1 MIQRRTVCDTEN
13 TFKFEIELD
22 ESLPTHR
29 EIIKTLDAG
38 RLYEKETTFLSENI
52 GEFDE
57 FYDIGANIGWFSLV
71 AASISKWEHRGVV
84 CHAFE
89 PEFGA
94 YQRLL
99 RNISI
104 NNFTNIT
111 PYNWAVGAEERMID
125 LHINADNDGGHA
137 LWPVA
142 RHSLCEKTRARGP
155 LSQKAWCTDAATI
168 LRPTPPH
175 RNWVK
180 IDTEGC
186 ESLILKRIFH
196 DFVGGRP
203 GFSEKLPIVIAEVN
217 RFGLANM
224 GADERLLRTQ
234 MCSCGYTAW
243 RYEGFEL
250 IEVKIDDKTPDNK
263 FVFNMIFT
271 PQGFEVKR

>member
-89 PEFGA
+89 PELGA

-111 PYNWAVGAEERMID
+111 PYNWAVGAEDGMID

-155 LSQKAWCTDAATI
+155 LSQKAWCTDAETLLDLGAG
-168 LRPTPPH
+168 

-186 ESLILKRIFH
+186 EFMILDRMI
-196 DFVGGRP
+196 GGYMT
-203 GFSEKLPIVIAEVN
+203 GDLPVVIAEIN
-217 RFGLANM
+217 RFGLQNM
-224 GADERLLRTQ
+224 GSDEQTLRGY
-234 MCSCGYTAW
+234 MSACGYTAW

>member
-38 RLYEKETTFLSENI
+38 RLYEKETTFIADNI
-52 GEFDE
+52 GPEDVF
-57 FYDIGANIGWFSLV
+57 FDIGANIGWFSLMV
-71 AASISKWEHRGVV
+71 SGIANKRICV
-84 CHAFE
+84 HAFE
-89 PEFGA
+89 PEFGS

-104 NNFTNIT
+104 NNCSLIT

-155 LSQKAWCTDAATI
+155 LSQKSWCTDAGK
-168 LRPTPPH
+168 LFDHEDKRDLVNPH

-186 ESLILKRIFH
+186 EFLILSRMLGLCGT
-196 DFVGGRP
+196 VGVN
-203 GFSEKLPIVIAEVN
+203 LPVVIAEIN
-217 RFGLANM
+217 RFGLQNM
-224 GADERLLRTQ
+224 GSDEQTLRGY
-234 MCSCGYTAW
+234 MERCSYTAW